1 MEAKMTTKIA
11 TAWRRYHCQI
21 VYRDDLRRIILC
33 QSMVRSRAPIKE
45 LNALRLERDT
55 AAATIIEAEARC
67 FLARTRLMRI
77 KCSAILL
84 QSLVRGMIAFE
95 ELEILRE
102 ERFMLETESATKITA
117 VWRSYYLRTGY
128 IIVLKAARKHERRY
142 NAASIM
148 QAQWRASARRDAFIQ
163 LKTNTIK
170 IQSII
175 KMAQATAALK
185 KKKMKIVE
193 AANYHKDD
201 YFAYSK
207 VRKSAAV
214 KIQAIYRMVM
224 VRNEYTA
231 KKLRWAKW
239 QASNKIQSA
248 YRKRYSARMRRATS
262 QTTDIVPYKVITE
275 VPTEFEIIPHGADI
289 LVMLMSMIT
298 G

>member
-1 MEAKMTTKIA
+1 MFSEFT
-11 TAWRRYHCQI
+11 
-21 VYRDDLRRIILC
+21 
-33 QSMVRSRAPIKE
+33 
-45 LNALRLERDT
+45 
-55 AAATIIEAEARC
+55 
-67 FLARTRLMRI
+67 
-77 KCSAILL
+77 
-84 QSLVRGMIAFE
+84 
-95 ELEILRE
+95 
-102 ERFMLETESATKITA
+102 
-117 VWRSYYLRTGY
+117 
-128 IIVLKAARKHERRY
+128 AARKHERRY

-185 KKKMKIVE
+185 KKKIKIVE

-224 VRNEYTA
+224 LRNEYTA

-262 QTTDIVPYKVITE
+262 QTELSDLQKPVFNDDTDNDDEEVDCIEYYQVDIEHGENASEAMDFFASAQQGQAASIGIQTAFQEHLSRLSAKKTAYLAENAFELSKKRGEAAGKIQGAYRKHLFRTTIKFRPLPEEEPEESCTDIVPYKVITE